1 MSRGRLFAAM
11 AALAVCICAG
21 LGIYMRAAW
30 RGERLDGEVILG
42 ERADAA
48 GVSMGELAV
57 IGGHFKLEK
66 GYEPETGLA
75 PANMSCGPEEIDYEF
90 FTTCPEIGIN
100 FDAFETSDTGD
111 AQYKFT
117 GEAAD
122 IVDAAIA
129 AREEWQED
137 EWEYYEWDF
146 DLADYMDYYPIE
158 CGVRYISDEQT
169 GVFGRYIAA
178 VLNGKFRIPVAE
190 GSIYTA
196 RIWQDEDGYYHFS
209 FRESERAGTIYSSDS
224 AYTSEGYIYFT
235 ANVLTADGAHPDGG
249 TLPGGG
255 WGVWRMR
262 AEAID
267 PPDEDG
273 WWRANCYAK
282 GDPESIENVY
292 LLPEGWQ
299 EARVDVSH
307 DGRSVYVAYE
317 LDGEIHLTV
326 LDAATGE
333 VRGSARLFSRAEL
346 KESGCEVT
354 VAEGALALYQQE
366 DCFVY
371 VLEDKIAAAAMTDGG
386 VGEIFTAP
394 VQCGALPEELEY
406 VREELDFAG
415 LDYAFDGERIAALLS
430 TAEFWDEGSRPT
442 YRIYRVLNLASREG
456 VYYSEW
462 LREPF
467 GYTSAWSVVDY
478 VDYSVS
484 FE

>member
-1 MSRGRLFAAM
+1 MSRGRIFAAM

-100 FDAFETSDTGD
+100 FDAFETGDTGD

-117 GEAAD
+117 GKAAD

-178 VLNGKFRIPVAE
+178 VLDGKFRVPVAE

-196 RIWQDEDGYYHFS
+196 QIWQDEDGRYHFS

-255 WGVWRMR
+255 WGV
-262 AEAID
+262 
-267 PPDEDG
+267 
-273 WWRANCYAK
+273 
-282 GDPESIENVY
+282 
-292 LLPEGWQ
+292 
-299 EARVDVSH
+299 
-307 DGRSVYVAYE
+307 
-317 LDGEIHLTV
+317 
-326 LDAATGE
+326 
-333 VRGSARLFSRAEL
+333 
-346 KESGCEVT
+346 
-354 VAEGALALYQQE
+354 
-366 DCFVY
+366 
-371 VLEDKIAAAAMTDGG
+371 
-386 VGEIFTAP
+386 
-394 VQCGALPEELEY
+394 
-406 VREELDFAG
+406 
-415 LDYAFDGERIAALLS
+415 
-430 TAEFWDEGSRPT
+430 
-442 YRIYRVLNLASREG
+442 
-456 VYYSEW
+456 
-462 LREPF
+462 
-467 GYTSAWSVVDY
+467 
-478 VDYSVS
+478 
-484 FE
+484 